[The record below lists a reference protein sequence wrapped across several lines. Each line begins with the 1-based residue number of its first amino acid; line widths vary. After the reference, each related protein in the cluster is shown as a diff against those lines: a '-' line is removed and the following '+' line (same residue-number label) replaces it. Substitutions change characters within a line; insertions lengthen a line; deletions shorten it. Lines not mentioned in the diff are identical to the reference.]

1 MKSKFYNTAPLPF
14 VGQKRNFIK
23 HFKEELHS
31 KVAPPLYVDLF
42 GGSGLL
48 SRAAKDVHPT
58 AKVVYNDFDNYRKR
72 LKTIS
77 KTNKILQDLR
87 VLVDGIE
94 RKKIVPKEIKEKII
108 NRIKQ
113 ESGFID
119 FITLSSSL
127 LFSMKY
133 VSSIQELEKETLYN
147 KVKINNYP
155 TAKDYL
161 DDIEVV
167 STDYKKVFEKYKD
180 VENVVFL
187 IDPPYLST
195 DCSTYS
201 SDGYWKL
208 KDYLDVL
215 KTLQNQ
221 NYFYFTSNK
230 SSIIELCEW
239 ISDYTGGLNPFE
251 NAAKKEYKASMNH
264 NATYTDIML
273 FKWTQTTTY

>member
-1 MKSKFYNTAPLPF
+1 MKSKVYNTAPLPF

-23 HFKEELHS
+23 HFKEELS
-31 KVAPPLYVDLF
+31 KKPSQPLYVDLF

-48 SRAAKDVHPT
+48 SRAAKDTHPNAT
-58 AKVVYNDFDNYRKR
+58 VVYNDFDNYRKR
-72 LKTIS
+72 IKSIP
-77 KTNKILQDLR
+77 KTNKILDDLR
-87 VLVDGIE
+87 HIFKGLE
-94 RKKIVPKEIKEKII
+94 RKKTVPLHQKEKAIA
-108 NRIKQ
+108 RIKQ
-113 ESGFID
+113 EKGFVD

-133 VSSIQELEKETLYN
+133 ALTIEDLEKETLYN
-147 KVKINNYP
+147 KIRVNNYP
-155 TAKDYL
+155 LALNYL
-161 DDIEVV
+161 DGIEVG
-167 STDYKKVFEKYKD
+167 SSDYKEVFRMYKD

-215 KTLQNQ
+215 KTLDNQ

-239 ISDYTGGLNPFE
+239 ISDYTSGLNPFQ
-251 NAAKKEYKASMNH
+251 NAIKKEFKVSMNH
-264 NATYTDIML
+264 NSTYTDIML
-273 FKWTQTTTY
+273 FKWTQTTT

>member
-1 MKSKFYNTAPLPF
+1 MKNKIYNTAPLPF

-23 HFKEELHS
+23 HFKNELQY
-31 KVAPPLYVDLF
+31 KEATLFVDLF

-58 AKVVYNDFDNYRKR
+58 AKVIYNDFDNYRKR
-72 LKTIS
+72 LKSIP

-87 VLVDGIE
+87 IITHGLE
-94 RKKIVPKEIKEKII
+94 RKKKIPADIKEQII
-108 NRIKQ
+108 ERIAQ
-113 ESGFID
+113 EKGYID

-133 VSSIQELEKETLYN
+133 VASLDELRKETLYC
-147 KVKINNYP
+147 KIRITDYP
-155 TAKDYL
+155 IADDYL
-161 DDIEVV
+161 KGLDVV
-167 STDYKKVFEKYKD
+167 SLDYKVLFERYKHKKD
-180 VENVVFL
+180 VVFL

-195 DCSTYS
+195 DNSTYTS
-201 SDGYWKL
+201 GEYWKL
-208 KDYLDVL
+208 KDYLDILKVL
-215 KTLQNQ
+215 KNR

-239 ISDYTGGLNPFE
+239 IADYTSGINPFDGAE
-251 NAAKKEYKASMNH
+251 KKEYKASVNH

-273 FKWTQTTTY
+273 FKWTQTTT

>member
-23 HFKEELHS
+23 HFKEEIRTKS
-31 KVAPPLYVDLF
+31 TPPLFVDLF

-48 SRAAKDVHPT
+48 SRAAKDVHPEAT
-58 AKVVYNDFDNYRKR
+58 VIYNDYDNYRNR
-72 LKTIS
+72 LKTIP
-77 KTNKILQDLR
+77 KTNKILDDMRPFTIGL
-87 VLVDGIE
+87 E
-94 RKKIVPKEIKEKII
+94 RKKVIPKDIKLKII
-108 NRIKQ
+108 DRIKQ
-113 ESGFID
+113 EKGYVD

-133 VSSIQELEKETLYN
+133 VSSIEELEKETLYN
-147 KVKINNYP
+147 KIRINNYP
-155 TAKDYL
+155 LASDYL
-161 DDIEVV
+161 EGIEVV
-167 STDYKKVFEKYKD
+167 SLDYKKIFEKYKD
-180 VENVVFL
+180 VKNVVFL

-195 DCSTYS
+195 DCSTYN

-239 ISDYTGGLNPFE
+239 ISDYTGGLNPFKDAE
-251 NAAKKEYKASMNH
+251 KKEYKASVSH
-264 NATYTDIML
+264 NSTYTDIML
-273 FKWTQTTTY
+273 FKWTQTIT

>member
-1 MKSKFYNTAPLPF
+1 MKSKVYKTAPLPF

-23 HFKEELHS
+23 HFKAALSEKE
-31 KVAPPLYVDLF
+31 APPLYVDLF

-48 SRAAKDVHPT
+48 SRAAKDVHPE

-72 LKTIS
+72 IKSIAI
-77 KTNKILQDLR
+77 TNKILEDLR
-87 VLVDGIE
+87 VIFDGLE
-94 RKKIVPKEIKEKII
+94 RKKVVPKHLQKKAID
-108 NRIKQ
+108 RIKQ
-113 ESGFID
+113 EKGFVD

-133 VSSIQELEKETLYN
+133 VMTIEELEKETFYN
-147 KVKINNYP
+147 KVRINNYP
-155 TAKDYL
+155 NASNYFDG
-161 DDIEVV
+161 IEIV
-167 STDYKKVFEKYKD
+167 SSDYKKVFAKYKD
-180 VENVVFL
+180 VSNVVFL

-215 KTLQNQ
+215 KTLHNQ

-239 ISDYTGGLNPFE
+239 ISDYTKGENPFKG
-251 NAAKKEYKASMNH
+251 AAKQEFVTSVNYNS
-264 NATYTDIML
+264 TYTDIML
-273 FKWTQTTTY
+273 FKWCKTTT